1 MLCGSGRKCSHKPH
15 IGFTLLAMSRQP
27 ATASQTSFPVPRVPA
42 WAMPRV
48 RTEGPVEAAFMAGSA
63 LNALDNL
70 VQAEP
75 EWSGAWRHRLA
86 LKAASACMTLI
97 GRTED
102 EAALRDA
109 WLLRQPGDEAGPAG
123 NALGAWRRLAGR
135 SLPPGVEDL
144 QAVAV
149 LLGIDWSD
157 SFGGLIDFA
166 REEVRGG
173 APAPVVSARIASA
186 VIREDPRAEIFAW
199 WLADC
204 ALSWRMGWRH
214 AVPILGVQIHA
225 PLLRSGP
232 EGRRPRPGSDAF
244 KQVVF
249 IAAALGAAEA
259 CRLAADMATQ
269 AERLR
274 AVVPK
279 LRSKAAGEVI
289 DRLLGDEAVSGT
301 LTTRNLSRWASRRLF
316 DRLVELGAV
325 RELSG
330 RSTFRIYGL

>member
-1 MLCGSGRKCSHKPH
+1 ML
-15 IGFTLLAMSRQP
+15 LVMNRQP
-27 ATASQTSFPVPRVPA
+27 ASTSHASLPVPRVPA
-42 WAMPRV
+42 WAMPRARV
-48 RTEGPVEAAFMAGSA
+48 EDPVEAAFMAGSA
-63 LNALDNL
+63 LNALDNFL
-70 VQAEP
+70 QEEP
-75 EWSGAWRHRLA
+75 EWRGAWRHRLA
-86 LKAASACMTLI
+86 LKAASACMKLI

-102 EAALRDA
+102 KAALRDA

-123 NALGAWRRLAGR
+123 NVLGAWRRLAGR

-157 SFGGLIDFA
+157 SFGELIDIA

-173 APAPVVSARIASA
+173 APAPVVAARIASA
-186 VIREDPRAEIFAW
+186 VIRQDPRAEIFSW

-214 AVPILGVQIHA
+214 AVPILSTQIHA

-232 EGRRPRPGSDAF
+232 DGRRVRPGSDAF
-244 KQVVF
+244 EQAVF

-259 CRLAADMATQ
+259 CRLAADMATR

-274 AVVPK
+274 AAVPK

-289 DRLLGDEAVSGT
+289 ERLVSDDAVSGS

>member
-1 MLCGSGRKCSHKPH
+1 
-15 IGFTLLAMSRQP
+15 
-27 ATASQTSFPVPRVPA
+27 
-42 WAMPRV
+42 
-48 RTEGPVEAAFMAGSA
+48 
-63 LNALDNL
+63 
-70 VQAEP
+70 
-75 EWSGAWRHRLA
+75 
-86 LKAASACMTLI
+86 MTLI

-109 WLLRQPGDEAGPAG
+109 WLLRQHGDEPGPAG
-123 NALGAWRRLAGR
+123 NVLAAWRRLAGR
-135 SLPPGVEDL
+135 ALPPAVDNLQTVAALLGVGWSDGFGDL
-144 QAVAV
+144 IDIARDDVTAGAAAPAVA
-149 LLGIDWSD
+149 
-157 SFGGLIDFA
+157 
-166 REEVRGG
+166 
-173 APAPVVSARIASA
+173 ARIAAA
-186 VIREDPRAEIFAW
+186 VMRADPKAEILAW

-232 EGRRPRPGSDAF
+232 EGRRARPDSEGFEHA
-244 KQVVF
+244 VF

-259 CRLAADMATQ
+259 CRLAADMAAQ
-269 AERLR
+269 AEWLR

-279 LRSKAAGEVI
+279 LRSKAAGDVV

-301 LTTRNLSRWASRRLF
+301 LTAKNLSRWASRRLF
-316 DRLVELGAV
+316 DRLVELRAV

>member
-1 MLCGSGRKCSHKPH
+1 
-15 IGFTLLAMSRQP
+15 MSRQQAP
-27 ATASQTSFPVPRVPA
+27 ASQNSFPVPRVPA
-42 WAMPRV
+42 WAVPRV
-48 RTEGPVEAAFMAGSA
+48 RVEDPVEAAFMAGSA

-70 VQAEP
+70 VRAEP
-75 EWSGAWRHRLA
+75 EWGGAWRHRLA
-86 LKAASACMTLI
+86 LKAASACMKLI
-97 GRTED
+97 GRAED

-123 NALGAWRRLAGR
+123 NVLGAWRRLAGR

-157 SFGGLIDFA
+157 GFGDLVDIA
-166 REEVRGG
+166 REEVCGG
-173 APAPVVSARIASA
+173 APAPIVAARIASA
-186 VIREDPRAEIFAW
+186 VMRQDPRAELFSW

-214 AVPILGVQIHA
+214 AVPILSTQIHA

-232 EGRRPRPGSDAF
+232 EGRRARPGSDGFVKAM
-244 KQVVF
+244 F

-259 CRLAADMATQ
+259 CRLATSMAAQ

-274 AVVPK
+274 AATPK
-279 LRSKAAGEVI
+279 LRSKAAGDVV
-289 DRLLGDEAVSGT
+289 DRLLCDDAVSGA
-301 LTTRNLSRWASRRLF
+301 LTTTALSRWASRRLF

-330 RSTFRIYGL
+330 RPTFRIYGL